1 MRDNKKTNCI
11 SIKVSDKELEALNE
25 YIYNS
30 FVLNE
35 QESFTIVLSQG
46 YLSVYLKIRYLT

>member
-11 SIKVSDKELEALNE
+11 SIKVSDKELEALND